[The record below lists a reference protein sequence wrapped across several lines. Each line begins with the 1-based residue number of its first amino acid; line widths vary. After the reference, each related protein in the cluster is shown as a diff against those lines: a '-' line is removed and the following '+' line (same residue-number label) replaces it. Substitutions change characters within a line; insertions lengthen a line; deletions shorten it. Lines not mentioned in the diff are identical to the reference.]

1 MIVNRVPSGIPGLD
15 PLLQGGFPTNS
26 TLALRAEP
34 SNQAEYFEQ
43 QFIAEGLKHGFP
55 AIYCCLSR
63 SPASVIRSLKHQGFD
78 VIEHVANDQLVFLD
92 FYSMHKRNSTMGVDQ
107 SIQSKIIS
115 VTEVD
120 DERMIQDGL
129 ASAVERI
136 PNLKGLRA
144 VCESVPGILTS
155 KSAVEIMRWGRTAFG
170 DLRAFET
177 LILHT
182 FPVGIREELFGIMA
196 HDFDGIIEIRE
207 ERGVERVRYF
217 LNIQKM
223 RRTDVPQKMFELDTE
238 NALLSLKTIQKI
250 T

>member
-1 MIVNRVPSGIPGLD
+1 MIIARVPSGIPGLD
-15 PLLQGGFPTNS
+15 ALLQGGFPTNS

-34 SNQAEYFEQ
+34 SNPAEYFEQ

-55 AIYCCLSR
+55 AVYCCLSR
-63 SPASVIRSLKHQGFD
+63 PAASVIRSLKHQGFD
-78 VIEHVANDQLVFLD
+78 VLEQVANDQLVFLD
-92 FYSMHKRNSTMGVDQ
+92 CYSMHKRTSTMGVDQ
-107 SIQSKIIS
+107 AIQNKIIS

-120 DERMIQDGL
+120 DERALQDGL

-144 VCESVPGILTS
+144 VCESVPGTLTT
-155 KSAVEIMRWGRTAFG
+155 KSAVEIMRWGRKAFG

-177 LILHT
+177 LTLHT

-207 ERGVERVRYF
+207 ERGVERVRYY

-223 RRTDVPQKMFELDTE
+223 RRTDVPHKMYELDTE
-238 NALLSLKTIQKI
+238 NALLSLKSIEKI

>member
-1 MIVNRVPSGIPGLD
+1 VPGDLPGIDLTKRV
-15 PLLQGGFPTNS
+15 
-26 TLALRAEP
+26 
-34 SNQAEYFEQ
+34 
-43 QFIAEGLKHGFP
+43 
-55 AIYCCLSR
+55 
-63 SPASVIRSLKHQGFD
+63 
-78 VIEHVANDQLVFLD
+78 
-92 FYSMHKRNSTMGVDQ
+92 GVDQ
-107 SIQSKIIS
+107 AIQNKIIS

-120 DERMIQDGL
+120 DEQIIQDGL

-136 PNLKGLRA
+136 SNLKGLRA

-155 KSAVEIMRWGRTAFG
+155 KSAIEIMRWGRTAFG

-238 NALLSLKTIQKI
+238 NALISLKTIQKI